1 MILKTDQDFTT
12 YRRAAKI
19 SLKILKNIVESVKPG
34 ILPLKLDDLTKKFC
48 HEAHVRPAFLG
59 VGRPDNPYQYATC
72 ISVNDTAVHGIPS
85 PTEPLKIG
93 DLVKIDFGLIYQNYY
108 TDFCVTVGVK
118 SISPQQE
125 KLLQTAK
132 KSVQSSIALA
142 IPGNTTGDVGHNMHQ
157 VAREAGFDV
166 LKQYTGHGI
175 GHTLHDKPVIPAHG
189 QPHQGEV
196 FLPNMV
202 VCLENQVVEKSDQ
215 VYQADDGWSVK
226 TTDGGLVG
234 MFEYMV
240 VVKDQPE
247 VLTPT
252 FDWPLVI

>member
-1 MILKTDQDFTT
+1 MIIKNEAELTT
-12 YRRAAKI
+12 YRQAAKI
-19 SLKILKNIVESVKPG
+19 SLKILKNVVESVKPG
-34 ILPLKLDDLTKKFC
+34 ILPLKLDDLSKKLC
-48 HEAHVRPAFLG
+48 RENRTRPSFLG
-59 VGRPDNPYQYATC
+59 VGRDDPYQYATC

-85 PTEPLKIG
+85 ATQSLKIG
-93 DLVKIDFGLIYQNYY
+93 DLVKIDFGLIYQNFY

-118 SISPQQE
+118 SISPQQK
-125 KLLQTAK
+125 KLLETAK

-142 IPGNTTGDVGHNMHQ
+142 LPGNTTGDVGHNMHQ
-157 VAREAGFDV
+157 VALDAGFDV

-189 QPHQGEV
+189 EPHQGEV

-202 VCLENQVVEKSDQ
+202 VCLEDQVVEKSDQ
-215 VYQADDGWSVK
+215 VYQAEDGWTVK
-226 TTDGGLVG
+226 TTDGGLVA

-240 VVKDQPE
+240 IVNDQPE

-252 FDWPLVI
+252 FDWPLVV